1 MDMFLAHVDKLPDH
15 CFMTQPMGGDGDN
28 NNNFCGKLSV
38 REAMTKNLRASS
50 LSVAA

>member
-1 MDMFLAHVDKLPDH
+1 
-15 CFMTQPMGGDGDN
+15 MGGETPAGVSWAIN
-28 NNNFCGKLSV
+28 NNNNNNNRKLSV